1 MATSKTPWASRQV
14 LDQGKPFTS
23 GEIAVLFNVHPRT
36 VTRWAKANKL
46 EHFKTL
52 GGHRRYT
59 QESVF
64 ALFKRL
70 GLKLPEEIR

>member
-1 MATSKTPWASRQV
+1 MATSKTPWESRQI
-14 LDQGKPFTS
+14 LDKGKPFTS
-23 GEIAVLFNVHPRT
+23 GELADLFNVHPRT

-64 ALFKRL
+64 ALFNKL
-70 GLKLPEEIR
+70 GLAPQKEIR

>member
-1 MATSKTPWASRQV
+1 MANSKTPWESRQI
-14 LDQGKPFTS
+14 LDKGKPFTS
-23 GEIAVLFNVHPRT
+23 GELAALFNVHPRT

-46 EHFKTL
+46 EYFKTL

-64 ALFKRL
+64 ALFKKL
-70 GLKLPEEIR
+70 GVKPAEEIR

>member
-1 MATSKTPWASRQV
+1 MATSSPSWQARNI

-23 GEIAVLFNVHPRT
+23 GEIAKLFNVHPRT
-36 VTRWAKANKL
+36 VTRWAKAQKL

-64 ALFKRL
+64 ALFKKL
-70 GLKLPEEIR
+70 GLTVPEDIR

>member
-1 MATSKTPWASRQV
+1 MATSEPSWQARQI
-14 LDQGKPFTS
+14 LDKGKPFTS
-23 GEIAVLFNVHPRT
+23 GELADLFNVHPRT

-46 EHFKTL
+46 EYFKTL

-64 ALFKRL
+64 ALFKKL
-70 GLKLPEEIR
+70 GPNVTEEIR